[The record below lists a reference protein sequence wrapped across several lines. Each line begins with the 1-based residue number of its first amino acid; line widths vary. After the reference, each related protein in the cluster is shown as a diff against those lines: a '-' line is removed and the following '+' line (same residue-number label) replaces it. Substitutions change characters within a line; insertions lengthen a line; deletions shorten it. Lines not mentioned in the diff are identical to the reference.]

1 METVR
6 YLVTGFPGAFMECH
20 RWLVK
25 ISFGVWPFM
34 LMPGHRAWAEIQ
46 SLRAWSDPEEQ

>member
-6 YLVTGFPGAFMECH
+6 YLVTGFPGAFAECH

-25 ISFGVWPFM
+25 VTFGLWPF
-34 LMPGHRAWAEIQ
+34 LPLPGTKAWVELQ
-46 SLRAWSDPEEQ
+46 YLRNIES

>member
-6 YLVTGFPGAFMECH
+6 YLVTGFPGAFAECH

-25 ISFGVWPFM
+25 VTFGLWPF
-34 LMPGHRAWAEIQ
+34 LPLPGTKLWKELNY
-46 SLRAWSDPEEQ
+46 LRSISS